1 MNCPLQCAKVSR
13 CADAK
18 STKTSSAKPQQLLV
32 ECKNPHVIWAFC
44 EQYQLPERFSV
55 EVPQEGTEGVEALL
69 NGLAERLKTENL
81 RRLGIVVDADRNLSG
96 RWQSLKDKLS
106 SIGDRD
112 IPQSPP
118 PEGWVGAPSDPFL
131 PRVGVWLMP
140 NNQLPGMLED
150 FVAYLIPPGDTLHPK
165 AEAIL
170 QELEQAG
177 LNRYTLIHH
186 PKALIHTWLAWQK
199 TPGMPMGQAITA
211 QVLRCDCP
219 IALIFIEWLKHLFE
233 LTARSAG

>member
-1 MNCPLQCAKVSR
+1 MPKARKPPQP
-13 CADAK
+13 
-18 STKTSSAKPQQLLV
+18 KPQQLLV
-32 ECKNPHVIWAFC
+32 EGKNDRHVIWALC
-44 EQYQLPERFSV
+44 QQYQLPETFSV
-55 EVPQEGTEGVEALL
+55 EVPQEEGTEGVDALL
-69 NGLAERLKTENL
+69 NGLPERLKAENL
-81 RRLGIVVDADRNLSG
+81 RTLGIVVDADRNLSG

-106 SIGDRD
+106 SIGYRD

-118 PEGWVGAPSDPFL
+118 PEGWVCAPSDPYV

-170 QELEQAG
+170 QEIEQAG
-177 LNRYTLIHH
+177 LNRYSLIHH
-186 PKALIHTWLAWQK
+186 PKALIHTWLAWQEK
-199 TPGMPMGQAITA
+199 PGMPMGQAITA
-211 QVLRCDCP
+211 QALSCDSP

>member
-1 MNCPLQCAKVSR
+1 MPKARKPPQP
-13 CADAK
+13 
-18 STKTSSAKPQQLLV
+18 KPQQLLV
-32 ECKNPHVIWAFC
+32 EGKNDRHVIWALC
-44 EQYQLPERFSV
+44 EQYQLPETFSV
-55 EVPQEGTEGVEALL
+55 EVPQEEREVPQEKRTEGVEALL
-69 NGLAERLKTENL
+69 NGLPERLKAENL
-81 RRLGIVVDADRNLSG
+81 RTLGIVVDADRNLSG
-96 RWQSLKDKLS
+96 RWQSVKHKLS
-106 SIGDRD
+106 SIGYRD

-118 PEGWVGAPSDPFL
+118 PEGWVCAPSDPYL

-165 AEAIL
+165 AKAIL
-170 QELEQAG
+170 QEIEQAE
-177 LNRYTLIHH
+177 LNRYNSIHH

-211 QVLRCDCP
+211 QVLSCDSP
-219 IALIFIEWLKHLFE
+219 SALIFIEWLKHLFE

>member
-18 STKTSSAKPQQLLV
+18 STKTSSTKPQQLLV
-32 ECKNPHVIWAFC
+32 EGKNRHVIWALC
-44 EQYQLPERFSV
+44 QQYQLPETFSL
-55 EVPQEGTEGVEALL
+55 EVPQEEGTEGVEALL
-69 NGLAERLKTENL
+69 NGLPEKLKAENL

-96 RWQSLKDKLS
+96 RWQSVKHKLS
-106 SIGDRD
+106 SIGYRD

-118 PEGWVGAPSDPFL
+118 PEGWVCAPSDPYL

-150 FVAYLIPPGDTLHPK
+150 FVAYVIPPGGTLHPK

-199 TPGMPMGQAITA
+199 TPAMPMGQAITA
-211 QVLRCDCP
+211 QVLSCDCP
-219 IALIFIEWLKHLFE
+219 IALIFIEWLKHLF
-233 LTARSAG
+233 

>member
-1 MNCPLQCAKVSR
+1 MPKARKPPQP
-13 CADAK
+13 
-18 STKTSSAKPQQLLV
+18 KPQQLWV
-32 ECKNPHVIWAFC
+32 EGKNDRHVIWALC
-44 EQYQLPERFSV
+44 QQYQLPETFSV
-55 EVPQEGTEGVEALL
+55 EVPQEEATEGVEARL
-69 NGLAERLKTENL
+69 NGLPERLKVENL
-81 RRLGIVVDADRNLSG
+81 RRSGIVVDADRNLSA
-96 RWQSLKDKLS
+96 RWQSLKGKLS
-106 SIGDRD
+106 SIGYRD

-118 PEGWVGAPSDPFL
+118 PEGWVGAPSDPYL
-131 PRVGVWLMP
+131 PRAGVWLMP

-186 PKALIHTWLAWQK
+186 PKALIHTWLAWQEK
-199 TPGMPMGQAITA
+199 PGMPMGQAITA
-211 QVLRCDCP
+211 QALSGDCP

-233 LTARSAG
+233 LIARSAE

>member
-1 MNCPLQCAKVSR
+1 MNCPLQCAKVLR

-18 STKTSSAKPQQLLV
+18 STKTSSTKPQHLLV
-32 ECKNPHVIWAFC
+32 EGKNDRYAIWALC
-44 EQYQLPERFSV
+44 QQYQLPETFSV
-55 EVPQEGTEGVEALL
+55 EVPQGEGTEGVEARR
-69 NGLAERLKTENL
+69 NGLPERLKAENL
-81 RRLGIVVDADRNLSG
+81 RTLGIVVDADPNLSG
-96 RWQSLKDKLS
+96 RWQSVKDKLS

-118 PEGWVGAPSDPFL
+118 PEGWVCAPSDPYL

-150 FVAYLIPPGDTLHPK
+150 FVAYLIPPGDRLHPK

-186 PKALIHTWLAWQK
+186 PKALIHTWLAWQEK
-199 TPGMPMGQAITA
+199 PAMPMGQAITA
-211 QVLRCDCP
+211 QVLGA
-219 IALIFIEWLKHLFE
+219 I
-233 LTARSAG
+233 ARSL